1 MAGEKDRNLVV
12 TSNFCGDHAGQYIAA
27 ALKEAKSME
36 YLTLLENIKYTRSI
50 SELTGG
56 NTAQTTL
63 VGARTCDFTS
73 KGTLGLEDKNLTP
86 VPLQVNYE
94 ICKEDLISDWQALNM
109 KAGQWNTNLGP
120 DFATFLLS
128 RIAGFIAQHAENNIW
143 GGAVATPGEF
153 EGFTTTGTGLLN
165 TGGTVIA
172 TATAP
177 FTVANVIANLNTLLT
192 AVPDAVYSKISEDLY
207 IYMNPKTYRMYI
219 SAVSELGYVN
229 AFNMNDTYQPY
240 FEGCKIA
247 VCPGVKDDEAICAQ
261 TSNLFAGA
269 DLFSDQTEIRVLDM
283 APVTGSD
290 NIRIVAKYSLAV
302 QSGVNSDITWLK

>member
-1 MAGEKDRNLVV
+1 MADKRNITVN
-12 TSNFCGDHAGQYIAA
+12 SNFCGDHAGQYIAA
-27 ALKEAKSME
+27 ALKEAKSFE
-36 YLTLLENIKYTRSI
+36 YLTLLENIKYERSI
-50 SELTGG
+50 TELSGGATGDSQMV
-56 NTAQTTL
+56 A
-63 VGARTCDFTS
+63 ARTCDFTS
-73 KGTLGLEDKNLTP
+73 AGALSLDDKKLTP
-86 VPLQVNYE
+86 VPLQINYE
-94 ICKEDLISDWQALNM
+94 ICKKDLIQDWQALNM

-128 RIAGFIAQHAENNIW
+128 RIAGFIAQHAENNVW
-143 GGAVATPGEF
+143 NGAVATAGEF
-153 EGFTTTGTGLLN
+153 EGFTTAGTGLLN
-165 TGGTVIA
+165 TGGTVVA
-172 TATAP
+172 GATAP

-192 AVPDAVYSKISEDLY
+192 AVPDAVYSKIAEDLY

-247 VCPGVKDDEAICAQ
+247 VCPGVNDNEAICAQ
-261 TSNLFAGA
+261 ASNLFAGA